1 MGYVILLSYLWNIW
15 LYKGD
20 PIPNKKELQLT
31 IIYRSLL
38 QFRTMVLQ
46 NFDILWKNYH
56 TIEKTMIL
64 WENTGTI
71 LKTMER
77 FTKE

>member
-1 MGYVILLSYLWNIW
+1 
-15 LYKGD
+15 
-20 PIPNKKELQLT
+20 
-31 IIYRSLL
+31 
-38 QFRTMVLQ
+38 MVLQ

-64 WENTGTI
+64 WENTGTK